1 MPLAFIG
8 GTELIWVLIIGLLLF
23 GGRLPDVAKDMG
35 RAFFKAKRSIDEIR
49 RDSGIDDAIRD
60 LERETRDLDR
70 TTRDLAA
77 EAKAAAAD
85 VPDWR
90 QNLDPAAGPDPD
102 ETEAE
107 AEALENGGLPG
118 PEGGLSEPNEAEK
131 GVPDKAT
138 SEDRR
143 EDSQQSETEQGSKD

>member
-8 GTELIWVLIIGLLLF
+8 GTEFIWVLLIGLLLF

-60 LERETRDLDR
+60 LERETKDLDR
-70 TTRDLAA
+70 STRDFAA
-77 EAKAAAAD
+77 EAKAAATD

-90 QNLDPAAGPDPD
+90 QNLDPSAGPDPSEIEA
-102 ETEAE
+102 ETES
-107 AEALENGGLPG
+107 LENGGLPS
-118 PEGGLSEPNEAEK
+118 PEGGVSEPQEPEK
-131 GVPDKAT
+131 PVSEEPV

-143 EDSQQSETEQGSKD
+143 EDSQQSDAEQGRKD

>member
-8 GTELIWVLIIGLLLF
+8 GTELIWVLLIGLLLF

-60 LERETRDLDR
+60 LERETKDLDR
-70 TTRDLAA
+70 STRDFAA
-77 EAKAAAAD
+77 EAKAAATD

-90 QNLDPAAGPDPD
+90 QSLDPSAGPDHAEIEA
-102 ETEAE
+102 ETES
-107 AEALENGGLPG
+107 LENGGLPS
-118 PEGGLSEPNEAEK
+118 PEGGVSEAQEAEK
-131 GVPDKAT
+131 PVSDQPETD
-138 SEDRR
+138 DRR
-143 EDSQQSETEQGSKD
+143 EDSQQSDAEQGRKD